1 VKVEVAAV
9 PSGTED
15 LPAMTQ
21 EKEKLEVQMSSNRR
35 RMTEDGGP
43 RTNLKSKVVR
53 GKQKGTENEVT
64 KVQKA
69 KLRNA
74 SYSALRAMKDKSRM
88 KLNRSFDCVPTC
100 RDFAQDDKVS
110 CEDCEYSTVAVGKGG
125 MFLTC
130 DHAKSGQRLI
140 VNADDSCAKFVR
152 SRDLLRP
159 HLVRALA
166 EGAKLIPLTQG
177 HFAIVDASDF
187 EWLNQY
193 KWHVK
198 KDKNKYYAESQKNG
212 KNIKMH
218 RLITCAPEHLFVDHR
233 DHNGLNNRRWNL
245 RLCTRAENMHN
256 QRPQQGGTS
265 KYKGVCRNKRARK
278 YVSQIGMNGT
288 RKTIGY
294 FDDEI
299 EAAISYD
306 LKAMELFGEFGYLN
320 FPALMRR
327 YKLLNSGP

>member
-1 VKVEVAAV
+1 MK
-9 PSGTED
+9 
-15 LPAMTQ
+15 
-21 EKEKLEVQMSSNRR
+21 KNRGL
-35 RMTEDGGP
+35 MTEDGGRRAENGGISKIKVPVVARP
-43 RTNLKSKVVR
+43 RR
-53 GKQKGTENEVT
+53 DR
-64 KVQKA
+64 QKA

-74 SYSALRAMKDKSRM
+74 SQAVLS
-88 KLNRSFDCVPTC
+88 RSFDCVPTC
-100 RDFAQDDKVS
+100 RDFAQDDKSAFDGGLAMRKGS
-110 CEDCEYSTVAVGKGG
+110 CEDCEYSTLAVGKGV

-130 DHAKSGQRLI
+130 DHTKIGQRLI
-140 VNADDSCAKFVR
+140 VNADDRCEKFVR

-177 HFAIVDASDF
+177 HFAIVDAADF
-187 EWLNQY
+187 ERLNQY

-198 KDKNKYYAESQKNG
+198 KDRNKYYAESQKNG

-218 RLITCAPEHLFVDHR
+218 RLITGAPEHLFVDHR

-265 KYKGVCRNKRARK
+265 KYKGVFWNKRARK
-278 YVSQIGMNGT
+278 YVSQIGMSGN

-327 YKLLNSGP
+327 YEIVNSFDYAQDRRDP